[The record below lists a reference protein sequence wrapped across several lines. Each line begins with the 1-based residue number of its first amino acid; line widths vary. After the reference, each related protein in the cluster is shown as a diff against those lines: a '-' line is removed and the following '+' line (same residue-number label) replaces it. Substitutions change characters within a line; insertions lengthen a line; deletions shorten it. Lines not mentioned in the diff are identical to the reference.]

1 MNNEKENTGAVI
13 IIQDI
18 SQQEK
23 LEKMRKDFIA
33 NVSYKFRTP
42 LTILRGNLEALYDNV
57 IPDEEI
63 PQYYLTLLQ
72 ETKRLENMVKD
83 LLDLSKFEYGNVDM
97 HFENVD
103 IKSLLQDII
112 RVLNPITKEKN
123 IQLHLIAMDNII
135 PIWSGYDKLK
145 QLFLIFIDNA
155 IKFSNNNS
163 TVKLSVEL
171 KNSIS
176 VTIRDFGIG
185 IPKEAIP
192 HIGERFYKADKSR
205 KYSTKGTG
213 LGMSIANHLVQILN
227 CKLKIESDLNIGT
240 KIEITF

>member
-1 MNNEKENTGAVI
+1 
-13 IIQDI
+13 
-18 SQQEK
+18 
-23 LEKMRKDFIA
+23 MRKDFIT
-33 NVSYKFRTP
+33 NVSHEFRTP

-57 IPDEEI
+57 IPHEEM
-63 PQYYLTLLQ
+63 PQHYSALLQ

-112 RVLNPITKEKN
+112 RILNPITKEKN
-123 IQLHLIAMDNII
+123 IQFHLISMDNIL
-135 PIWSGYDKLK
+135 PIYSDYDKLK

-163 TVKLSVEL
+163 TIELSIEL
-171 KNSIS
+171 KDSIL

-192 HIGERFYKADKSR
+192 HIGERFYKVDKSR
-205 KYSTKGTG
+205 NYSTKGTG
-213 LGMSIANHLVQILN
+213 LGISIANHLAQILN
-227 CKLKIESDLNIGT
+227 CKFKIQSDLNIGT